1 MDENIR
7 QVHVGIIGCGCSG
20 LVTLKE
26 LLEEGHQCTVFE
38 KSNTIGGLYTQAYQ
52 QGIFVSSHLL
62 TMFSDFIGNDE
73 NILTQPRMLS
83 FIEYSQYLN
92 DYAEYFHLK
101 PYIKLQTEVKSLWK
115 DYSENKWKILLNN
128 SEEIYT
134 FDRIAICCGVYGNI
148 NMPIFKNQNLF
159 QGKIK
164 HLKHIQFYEEF
175 TNKNICI
182 VGSGESASDMILAA
196 AQYGNKAFLSI
207 RNDHGFIVPR
217 YIHGDRYG
225 PADLDTSRV
234 HHSIPRAWGVLHTYI
249 DMINSL
255 IKSYL
260 KCLIYQKG
268 KLTDYDK
275 IRRAGIYMNLK
286 QIKTSNVWTTFG
298 TKNSNLVEALVKYND
313 KCYRKPGIKELKTN
327 SIIFDDNTEEYV
339 DEIICCT
346 GFQSS
351 FPFIE
356 QSEQADLNLKRIG
369 NEAKISHNLYKHC
382 IHPDLGD
389 EVFWIGF
396 ARPALGAIPPL
407 MELQARWFALLC
419 SNKLKLPTK
428 SDMLQQ
434 ISKYV
439 KYLEWQLTPYRVNRV
454 TSLTDYLIY
463 SDDLSRTIGCRP
475 NFIRIFFTEPKLWL
489 KLMCGPLLNAHYRLC
504 GPHAKP
510 KQAKNI
516 ILKAKWVKQ
525 PNILYFFMLICY
537 AFFWFV
543 FGIESCKPASWYPL

>member
-234 HHSIPRAWGVLHTYI
+234 HHSIPRAWV
-249 DMINSL
+249 
-255 IKSYL
+255 
-260 KCLIYQKG
+260 
-268 KLTDYDK
+268 
-275 IRRAGIYMNLK
+275 
-286 QIKTSNVWTTFG
+286 
-298 TKNSNLVEALVKYND
+298 
-313 KCYRKPGIKELKTN
+313 
-327 SIIFDDNTEEYV
+327 
-339 DEIICCT
+339 
-346 GFQSS
+346 
-351 FPFIE
+351 
-356 QSEQADLNLKRIG
+356 
-369 NEAKISHNLYKHC
+369 
-382 IHPDLGD
+382 
-389 EVFWIGF
+389 
-396 ARPALGAIPPL
+396 
-407 MELQARWFALLC
+407 
-419 SNKLKLPTK
+419 
-428 SDMLQQ
+428 
-434 ISKYV
+434 
-439 KYLEWQLTPYRVNRV
+439 
-454 TSLTDYLIY
+454 
-463 SDDLSRTIGCRP
+463 
-475 NFIRIFFTEPKLWL
+475 
-489 KLMCGPLLNAHYRLC
+489 
-504 GPHAKP
+504 
-510 KQAKNI
+510 
-516 ILKAKWVKQ
+516 
-525 PNILYFFMLICY
+525 
-537 AFFWFV
+537 
-543 FGIESCKPASWYPL
+543 